1 MSQEIIGLEPLGK
14 GAYLMSL
21 VHKKRIFY
29 IMLAL
34 TVVLLILMIRL
45 GYLQF
50 TANGNYGTQGGHSVS
65 EMAVRQRRKGIELDP
80 GRGQFTD
87 NQGRK
92 LTGKVI
98 WTPILF
104 PVSLMPEKRDMSR
117 LAALLQTT
125 PDKLAREWADIKQPT
140 PWQDSESGE
149 PLQFSP
155 SNLVALSHLK
165 VRGIEAL
172 PIVKRYTPGFSGSQ
186 WLGYVSEQ
194 PDTIKG
200 LHPTRSMSLHPL
212 PLNLKVGGAGL
223 ERTFD
228 YFLRSGEA
236 TEAYVAVDGNKRPI
250 EQIGARITGP
260 DSPYFPLQIKT
271 TINKD
276 IQRSVEKLTEQ
287 SKLAEGAVVVLD
299 VKNGDV
305 VAMVSRPFYDP
316 EHIDLQGGQWS
327 NRAVKASVPGSIFK
341 TVIAAAALESK
352 AADPQEQFICKGDYG
367 KYHLSCWKPEGH
379 GPITFEQGYVN
390 SCNTVFAALGERL
403 TAFQIEETAHR
414 MGIGR
419 SIGWQEKEFL
429 GVPDIKQIDQEE
441 AGTVFGTKGASLDS
455 GVRAQTAIGQRDVL
469 MTPLQ
474 AANLVV
480 TLLHDGTVLAPRLV
494 SEIRYANGSLL
505 ATLPPHTAASPE
517 GRISPRT
524 ARTLIGWMREVVTE
538 GTGRLLRDHVWELA
552 GKSGTAQV
560 IRNGQKLNDQ
570 WFIGYGPVGKPKYAA
585 AVLVQSKKPGAKHQ
599 ATELF
604 YELMD
609 ILAKKLA

>member
-1 MSQEIIGLEPLGK
+1 MGRIC
-14 GAYLMSL
+14 MSL
-21 VHKKRIFY
+21 IHKKRIFY
-29 IMLAL
+29 IMLTLTAL
-34 TVVLLILMIRL
+34 LLILIIRL

-50 TANGNYGTQGGHSVS
+50 TANSTRWTRGGHSLS
-65 EMAVRQRRKGIELDP
+65 EMAVRQRRQGIELDP

-87 NQGRK
+87 KQGRL

-98 WTPILF
+98 WTPVLF
-104 PVSLMPEKRDMSR
+104 PVSVLPEQEKMSR

-125 PDKLAREWADIKQPT
+125 PDSLAKKWADIKQPT
-140 PWQDSESGE
+140 PWQDREGVE
-149 PLQFSP
+149 PLPFSP
-155 SNLVALSHLK
+155 AQLNALSRLNI
-165 VRGIEAL
+165 RGVEAL
-172 PIVKRYTPGFSGSQ
+172 PIVKRYSAGASGSQ

-194 PDTIKG
+194 PDFLKG
-200 LHPTRSMSLHPL
+200 LHAAYMFSPHPL

-223 ERTFD
+223 EKTFD
-228 YFLRSGEA
+228 SFLRGGEA
-236 TEAYVAVDGNKRPI
+236 TEAYVAVDGYKRPM

-260 DSPYFPLQIKT
+260 DSPYYPLQIRT
-271 TINKD
+271 TIDKD
-276 IQRSVEKLTEQ
+276 IQRSMEQLTEQ
-287 SKLAEGAVVVLD
+287 AKLNEGAVVVLD
-299 VKNGDV
+299 VQNGDI
-305 VAMVSRPFYDP
+305 VAMVSRPFYNP
-316 EHIDLQGGQWS
+316 EHIDLTGEQWS

-341 TVIAAAALESK
+341 TITAAAALESQ
-352 AADPQEQFICKGDYG
+352 AADPRETFLCKGDYG

-379 GPITFEQGYVN
+379 GLITLEQGYAN

-419 SIGWQEKEFL
+419 SIGWQEKKFL
-429 GVPDIKQIDQEE
+429 GGSDIKQIDQEE
-441 AGTVFGTKGASLDS
+441 AGRVFGSRTTTPDS

-494 SEIRYANGSLL
+494 REIRYANGSLL
-505 ATLPPHTAASPE
+505 ATLPPHTAPSAE
-517 GRISPRT
+517 GRISRRT
-524 ARTLIGWMREVVTE
+524 ARTLLGWMREVVTE
-538 GTGRLLRDHVWELA
+538 GTGRALRNHVWELA

-560 IRNGQKLNDQ
+560 IRHGERLNDQ
-570 WFIGYGPVGKPKYAA
+570 WFIGYGPVGSPKYAA

-604 YELMD
+604 YKLMD

>member
-1 MSQEIIGLEPLGK
+1 
-14 GAYLMSL
+14 
-21 VHKKRIFY
+21 
-29 IMLAL
+29 
-34 TVVLLILMIRL
+34 
-45 GYLQF
+45 
-50 TANGNYGTQGGHSVS
+50 
-65 EMAVRQRRKGIELDP
+65 MAVRQRRLGIELDP

-87 NQGRK
+87 REGRM

-104 PVSLMPEKRDMSR
+104 PVSPKPDKHKISQ
-117 LAALLQTT
+117 LAVLLQTT
-125 PDKLAREWADIKQPT
+125 PAELAKKWADIKQPM
-140 PWQDSESGE
+140 PWQDREGIE
-149 PLQFSP
+149 PFKLSP
-155 SNLVALSHLK
+155 SKIQALSGLK
-165 VRGIEAL
+165 IRGIEAL
-172 PIVKRYTPGFSGSQ
+172 PLVKRYMTGVSGSQ

-194 PDTIKG
+194 PDTLKG
-200 LHPTRSMSLHPL
+200 LNAAYNFSAHPL

-223 ERTFD
+223 EKTFD
-228 YFLRSGEA
+228 SFLRGGES
-236 TEAYVAVDGNKRPI
+236 TEAYVAVDGYKRPI

-260 DSPYFPLQIKT
+260 DSPYYPLQIRT

-276 IQRSVEKLTEQ
+276 IQKSVEQLTEQ
-287 SKLAEGAVVVLD
+287 SKLKEGAVVVLD
-299 VKNGDV
+299 VQNGDI
-305 VAMVSRPFYDP
+305 VAMVSRPFYNP
-316 EHIDLQGGQWS
+316 EHIDLIGGQWS
-327 NRAVKASVPGSIFK
+327 NRAVRASVPGSIFK
-341 TVIAAAALESK
+341 TVIAAAALEMK

-367 KYHLSCWKPEGH
+367 KYHLSCWKQGGH

-403 TAFQIEETAHR
+403 SAIQIEETAHR

-419 SIGWQEKEFL
+419 SIGWQEKKFL
-429 GVPDIKQIDQEE
+429 GASDIKQIDQEE
-441 AGTVFGTKGASLDS
+441 AGKVFDTKGAIPDS

-494 SEIRYANGSLL
+494 REIRYANGSLL
-505 ATLPPHTAASPE
+505 ATLQPHSAVSPE
-517 GRISPRT
+517 GKISART
-524 ARTLIGWMREVVTE
+524 ARTLLGWMREVVTE
-538 GTGRLLRDHVWELA
+538 GTGRKLRDHIWELA

-560 IRNGQKLNDQ
+560 VRNGQKLNDQ
-570 WFIGYGPVGKPKYAA
+570 WFIGYGPVGRPRYAA

>member
-1 MSQEIIGLEPLGK
+1 
-14 GAYLMSL
+14 
-21 VHKKRIFY
+21 
-29 IMLAL
+29 
-34 TVVLLILMIRL
+34 
-45 GYLQF
+45 
-50 TANGNYGTQGGHSVS
+50 
-65 EMAVRQRRKGIELDP
+65 MAVRQRRKGIELDP

-87 NQGRK
+87 NQGRL

-104 PVSLMPEKRDMSR
+104 PVSLMPEKGNLSQ

-125 PDKLAREWADIKQPT
+125 PDKLAAVWADIKQPT
-140 PWQDSESGE
+140 PWQDSVSGN
-149 PLQFSP
+149 PLQLSP
-155 SNLVALSHLK
+155 SKVGALSRMK

-172 PIVKRYTPGFSGSQ
+172 PIVKRYTSGISGSQ

-200 LHPTRSMSLHPL
+200 LQAARALLHPL
-212 PLNLKVGGAGL
+212 PLNMKVGGAGL

-228 YFLRSGEA
+228 YFLRGGEA
-236 TEAYVAVDGNKRPI
+236 TEAYVTVDGYKRPI

-260 DSPYFPLQIKT
+260 DSPYYPLQIKT

-276 IQRSVEKLTEQ
+276 IQQSVEKLTEQ
-287 SKLAEGAVVVLD
+287 SKLTEGAIVVLD
-299 VKNGDV
+299 ASNGDI

-316 EHIDLQGGQWS
+316 EHIDLKGGQWG
-327 NRAVKASVPGSIFK
+327 NRAVKANVPGSIFK

-352 AADPQEQFICKGDYG
+352 VAEPHEQFFCKGDYG

-403 TAFQIEETAHR
+403 TAFQIEETAYR

-429 GVPDIKQIDQEE
+429 GAVDMKQIDQEE
-441 AGTVFGTKGASLDS
+441 AGTVFGAQKTALGS
-455 GVRAQTAIGQRDVL
+455 GVRAQTSIGQRDVL

-505 ATLPPHTAASPE
+505 ATLPPHTTVSP
-517 GRISPRT
+517 GGSISPQT
-524 ARTLIGWMREVVTE
+524 ARTLLRWMREVVTE

-560 IRNGQKLNDQ
+560 TRNGKPLNDQ
-570 WFIGYGPVGKPKYAA
+570 WFIGYGPVSKPKYAA

-599 ATELF
+599 ATKLF
-604 YELMD
+604 YDLMD
-609 ILAKKLA
+609 VLAKKLA

>member
-1 MSQEIIGLEPLGK
+1 
-14 GAYLMSL
+14 MSL

-34 TVVLLILMIRL
+34 TAALGVLIIRL
-45 GYLQF
+45 GYLQI
-50 TANGNYGTQGGHSVS
+50 TANGHHWTRGGHSLN

-87 NQGRK
+87 NQGRM
-92 LTGKVI
+92 LTGSVI

-104 PVSLMPEKRDMSR
+104 PVSLMPGKGAMSE
-117 LAALLQTT
+117 LAAILQTT
-125 PDKLAREWADIKQPT
+125 PDKLASEWADIKQPT
-140 PWQDSESGE
+140 PWQDSESDG
-149 PLQFSP
+149 PIH
-155 SNLVALSHLK
+155 LSSSAVQRLSRLK
-165 VRGIEAL
+165 VQGIEAL
-172 PIVKRYTPGFSGSQ
+172 PIVRRYTSGVTGSQ

-194 PDTIKG
+194 PDTLKG
-200 LHPTRSMSLHPL
+200 LHAGRGLLRPL
-212 PLNLKVGGAGL
+212 PLSLKVGGAGL

-228 YFLRSGEA
+228 YFLRGGEA
-236 TEAYVAVDGNKRPI
+236 TEAYVTVDGYKRPMK
-250 EQIGARITGP
+250 QVGVRITGP
-260 DSPYFPLQIKT
+260 DSPYYPLQIRT
-271 TINKD
+271 TINRE
-276 IQRSVEKLTEQ
+276 IQKEIEKLTEQ
-287 SKLAEGAVVVLD
+287 KKLAEGAVVVLD
-299 VKNGDV
+299 VNNGDI

-316 EHIDLQGGQWS
+316 NHIDLKGEQWS

-341 TVIAAAALESK
+341 TVIAAAALEAH
-352 AADPQEQFICKGDYG
+352 AADPQEQFLCKGEYG

-379 GPITFEQGYVN
+379 GPITLEQGYIN

-403 TAFQIEETAHR
+403 SASQIEETAHR
-414 MGIGR
+414 LGIGR
-419 SIGWQEKEFL
+419 SIGWQEKHFL
-429 GVPDIKQIDQEE
+429 GAQDIKQIDQEE
-441 AGTVFGTKGASLDS
+441 AGLIFDPKGTLPDS

-494 SEIRYANGSLL
+494 SEIRYADGSLL
-505 ATLPPHTAASPE
+505 AALPPHTAASQS
-517 GRISPRT
+517 GRISSRT
-524 ARTLIGWMREVVTE
+524 ARTLLGWMRGVVTD
-538 GTGRLLRDHVWELA
+538 GTGRMLRNHVWELA

-570 WFIGYGPVGKPKYAA
+570 WFMGYGPAGKPRYAA

-609 ILAKKLA
+609 IIAKKLA